1 MPEARDPYEE
11 YREHV
16 RAEEEH
22 ARRHGHARPTAPVVA
37 ERDRQV
43 VDKERKRKRRRKV
56 ARDGAE
62 RGSATGPILGIL
74 AGLAVQYGLP
84 EDTASYLTEPATIAA
99 VVAVLGWLARIAEA
113 LIADGRDRDTI
124 D

>member
-1 MPEARDPYEE
+1 MPEERNPYGELAGDADRRRE
-11 YREHV
+11 YDRS
-16 RAEEEH
+16 
-22 ARRHGHARPTAPVVA
+22 PVVA
-37 ERDRQV
+37 ELDRQAERDV
-43 VDKERKRKRRRKV
+43 RKRKRRRKV
-56 ARDGAE
+56 VRDGAE

-113 LIADGRDRDTI
+113 LIADARERDTI